1 MLPTMSAYAR
11 AGPDVPHLAPIHS
24 SGVSFRE
31 NFSESLHSSSTWA
44 NSTTAAA
51 QSLSHVRLLQPDGLY
66 SPPGSSVHGDSP
78 GKNAG
83 VACHALLFLRTQKSV
98 FYCLPTPS
106 LCPSDSYQLPCII
119 ADTQCRRKSDANLL
133 MAQTKCTLH
142 C

>member
-31 NFSESLHSSSTWA
+31 HFSESLHSSSTWA

-83 VACHALLFLRTQKSV
+83 VGSHALLQGIFPIQGSNLHLL
-98 FYCLPTPS
+98 CLLHWHAGS
-106 LCPSDSYQLPCII
+106 LPLAPPG
-119 ADTQCRRKSDANLL
+119 KPLK
-133 MAQTKCTLH
+133 TKTTVNYMILYLIQ
-142 C
+142 